1 MNLLEGLEKCGR
13 LLFDLCFPRICAVCG
28 VPLNFHEQHFCL
40 ECFADLPLTYFW
52 NMEETPAERVFWGRC
67 PVERV
72 HSLFYYTDN
81 YRKAVHHI
89 KYGGNIP
96 LGLYLGRMLG
106 ERVTQYPNVAQ
117 IDYIVP
123 VPLHWG
129 KKLKR
134 GYNQAEIIAKG
145 IQKGM
150 QDSLPD
156 NTSRS
161 PEVLPTLLRRKSYTT
176 TQTAKDR
183 ISRWQNVKNAFEINS
198 ASKVRPPEGSHILVC
213 DDVLTTGA
221 TLEACASILVEQLGC
236 RVSIATLAY
245 VE

>member
-1 MNLLEGLEKCGR
+1 MNLLEGLVKCGR

-28 VPLNFHEQHFCL
+28 VPLNCHEQHFCL

-81 YRKAVHHI
+81 WRKPIHLL
-89 KYGGNIP
+89 KYNGYAAIGK
-96 LGLYLGRMLG
+96 YLGRMLG
-106 ERVTQYPNVAQ
+106 QKLFLPDNSSQ
-117 IDYIVP
+117 FDYIVP
-123 VPLHWG
+123 VPLHWR
-129 KKLKR
+129 KRLSR
-134 GYNQAEIIAKG
+134 GYNQSEVIAQGIKEGLSGRGMWPEIIPNLLCRKRFAAS
-145 IQKGM
+145 Q
-150 QDSLPD
+150 
-156 NTSRS
+156 TSKEREQRWNS
-161 PEVLPTLLRRKSYTT
+161 VKDAYAINRYCRRVPGRGK
-176 TQTAKDR
+176 
-183 ISRWQNVKNAFEINS
+183 
-198 ASKVRPPEGSHILVC
+198 HILLV

-221 TLEACASILVEQLGC
+221 TLEACATILVEQLGC